1 MIFSLRHPVSAWNP
15 WAEIEH
21 FQADVQRALHGH
33 RAATFDAVPLEIAV
47 KDDVVRVRAALPGV
61 DPAQIA
67 LTVEGDQL
75 ALAVERTHAQEQG
88 GAQRTR
94 EERWSGRATRTIA
107 LPFQVDAAK
116 TTAKYV
122 HGLLTIE
129 LPRLESDKP
138 RRIAI
143 DAARS

>member
-21 FQADVQRALHGH
+21 FQADVERALQGH
-33 RAATFDAVPLEIAV
+33 RAPTFDAVPLEVAV
-47 KDDVVRVRAALPGV
+47 KDDVARVRAALPGV

-75 ALAVERTHAQEQG
+75 ALAVERKEAHEATSAQSV
-88 GAQRTR
+88 RH
-94 EERWSGRATRTIA
+94 ERWSGRATRTIT

-116 TTAKYV
+116 TSAKYV
-122 HGLLTIE
+122 HGMLTIE